1 MSTPEAGALQG
12 QQQRQW
18 LLLRQFGPS
27 ALWFLFAKYPVV
39 GRQESG
45 VYRRESG
52 IVELKQGICSPS
64 TLKP

>member
-12 QQQRQW
+12 QQQRW

-45 VYRRESG
+45 VYRRESA
-52 IVELKQGICSPS
+52 IVKAIQGIRSCS

>member
-12 QQQRQW
+12 QRQW

-39 GRQESG
+39 GRRESG
-45 VYRRESG
+45 VYSKESG
-52 IVELKQGICSPS
+52 IAELIHSATRK
-64 TLKP
+64 KPH